1 MRIIRPA
8 VFLLIVALAA
18 SLSAFTGA
26 DDIAGRWFN
35 QDKDAKIEI
44 SKCGNNYC
52 GKIVWLKDPT
62 YPAGSKLGTPGTPK
76 LDDKNPDAA
85 RRKDPLVGLE
95 IIKGFQFAGGNVW
108 KNGTIY
114 DPDSGK
120 TYSAKA
126 TLVSTTELNL
136 RGYVGVSMFAARRSG
151 RAPTNVSS
159 ILAAVLCGFA

>member
-1 MRIIRPA
+1 MFMRILQTA
-8 VFLLIVALAA
+8 WLLLILAFAA

-26 DDIAGRWFN
+26 DDITGTWFN

-44 SKCGNNYC
+44 AKCGDNYC
-52 GKIVWLKDPT
+52 AKIVWLKEPT
-62 YPAGSKLGTPGTPK
+62 YPAGSKLGAPGTPK

-85 RRKDPLVGLE
+85 RRKDPLMGLE

-126 TLVSTTELNL
+126 TLVSANELDL
-136 RGYVGVSMFAARRSG
+136 RGFIGVSMFG
-151 RAPTNVSS
+151 RTEKWTRAN
-159 ILAAVLCGFA
+159 